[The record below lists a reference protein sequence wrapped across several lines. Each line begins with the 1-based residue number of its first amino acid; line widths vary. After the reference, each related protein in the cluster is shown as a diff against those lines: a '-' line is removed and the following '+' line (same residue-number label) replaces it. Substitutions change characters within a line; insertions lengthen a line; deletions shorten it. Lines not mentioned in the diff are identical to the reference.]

1 MQRTNPKP
9 RIKKVNIQFRS
20 IKLQNRIQLTGS
32 RCVQIKQEGN
42 QVRRRAAQLER
53 KKEDERPVAVNT
65 IEGPKT
71 VPRNLPVRRTNTT
84 ADLY

>member
-1 MQRTNPKP
+1 M
-9 RIKKVNIQFRS
+9 
-20 IKLQNRIQLTGS
+20 
-32 RCVQIKQEGN
+32 QIKQEGN

-84 ADLY
+84 ADLYRRDSSLTDPYGREKIPDLSSFRERDVVDC